1 MRSRLADTMYHD
13 GYYAHL
19 PKTTDGFMI
28 QIEASVTNVP
38 FVENYYVALQGYR
51 KHPGDI
57 MSEAEKEGVIT
68 PGDILLAVND
78 IDVKGLDI
86 CTVK

>member
-1 MRSRLADTMYHD
+1 
-13 GYYAHL
+13 
-19 PKTTDGFMI
+19 
-28 QIEASVTNVP
+28 
-38 FVENYYVALQGYR
+38 
-51 KHPGDI
+51 